1 LIKKDSSHFWRGVNM
16 FVLENTLPPL
26 ARSTPTKS
34 KMYKPMPSARKNR
47 KSGKK
52 NVKEKEKRGSKGNG
66 K

>member
-1 LIKKDSSHFWRGVNM
+1 M